1 MSIKKQIL
9 SSSLWSI
16 TGTGATMLSSF
27 VVFAL
32 MARLLRPI
40 DFGVVAFAALF
51 IDITRGLMCG
61 PFSEALIQRKQWDD
75 TTASTGF
82 WMNLA
87 SAIVSAGAVAA
98 IGSSCAYAYGS
109 ATLGDVF
116 IVLSASL
123 VIDALRGVHE
133 AKLQRD
139 FGYRLLAMRAVV
151 ASVISGVAG
160 ILMALAGFGVWALV
174 GNRLVASVLQT
185 IIITRT
191 VPWFPKFVF
200 SRAESAALFNFGANM
215 VGARLLGQLNVK
227 VAELVIG
234 FMLGPVS
241 LGLFRVGSRALTFL
255 TAVAVTPIQNTAFS
269 AFSRLHDARAVGQA
283 YLRMTRATALV
294 SFPVFLGAASI
305 APDFVAVCFGSRWK
319 DSAPIMAALAFVVTP
334 ATLLYY
340 SQPALA
346 SLGRT
351 RLVLAQNFGVCLLN
365 ALAAL
370 ATVSFGPVAVAAG
383 QSARA
388 YITAP
393 FALSIVR
400 RGIGVSIMDSL
411 RSIAAPASA
420 AAAMM
425 VAVTI
430 MRVYVLEDTPVPL
443 RLVMC
448 VALGAI
454 VYSGL
459 LLLFGRGYTVGI
471 LLELAPHLPPVARRW
486 ANKLIA
492 WLQNSAS
499 RPVAGLGEL

>member
-1 MSIKKQIL
+1 MSVKKQIL

-32 MARLLRPI
+32 MTRLLRPI

-51 IDITRGLMCG
+51 IDVTRGLMCG
-61 PFSEALIQRKQWDD
+61 PFSEALIRRKQWDD
-75 TTASTGF
+75 AAASTGF

-87 SAIVSAGAVAA
+87 SAILSAAAVAA

-109 ATLGDVF
+109 VTLGDVF

-123 VIDALRGVHE
+123 VVDALRGVHE
-133 AKLQRD
+133 AKLQRE
-139 FGYRLLAMRAVV
+139 FGYRVLAIRAVF
-151 ASVISGVAG
+151 ASVISGIAG

-185 IIITRT
+185 IIVTRT
-191 VPWFPKFVF
+191 VSWSPKFVF

-215 VGARLLGQLNVK
+215 VGARLLGQINVK

-234 FMLGPVS
+234 FILGPVS
-241 LGLFRVGSRALTFL
+241 LAFFRVGSRALNFL
-255 TAVAVTPIQNTAFS
+255 TQVAVAPIQNTAFS

-294 SFPVFLGAASI
+294 SFPVFFGAASI
-305 APDFVAVCFGSRWK
+305 APDFVAVCFGSHWK
-319 DSAPIMAALAFVVTP
+319 ESGPIMAALALMVTP

-351 RLVLAQNFGVCLLN
+351 RLVLASNLGVCVLN
-365 ALAAL
+365 ALAAVV
-370 ATVSFGPVAVAAG
+370 TVSFGPVAVAAG

-393 FALSIVR
+393 FALSILR
-400 RGIGVSIMDSL
+400 RGIGVSIVQSL
-411 RSIAAPASA
+411 RSIMAPASA
-420 AAAMM
+420 ATVMM
-425 VAVTI
+425 VVVIGVRLYA
-430 MRVYVLEDTPVPL
+430 LEDIPVSL
-443 RLVMC
+443 RLVIS
-448 VALGAI
+448 VALGTI
-454 VYSGL
+454 VYAGL
-459 LLLFGRGYTVGI
+459 LLIFGRGYTLGI
-471 LLELAPHLPPVARRW
+471 LLEVAPHLPPVAQRW
-486 ANKLIA
+486 ANRLIA
-492 WLQNSAS
+492 WLRNSV
-499 RPVAGLGEL
+499 RQPVAG